1 MLAVGIIGGAG
12 YTGAELLRLL
22 AMHDQVDV
30 KIVTSREYAG
40 IAVGQVHGHLAGYY
54 QQTFVYPDE
63 NLFKNLDLL
72 FFATPHGVSM
82 NLVPALLEQNVR
94 VIDLSADYRLR
105 DSELWKKWYGG
116 VHTSENLLNKAVY
129 GLPELN
135 RGELLDARLV
145 ACPGCYPTAVQLGFA
160 PLLTEGLIDCSNL
173 IASAASGTSGAG
185 RKASLSNN
193 FSEIGENFKSYG
205 VSGHRHLPE
214 IEQEL
219 SKIAGQEV
227 KVTFVPHLV
236 PMVRGIQATLFAS
249 LKRNTINLQSIFDQF
264 YQSEKFVEILPRGIY
279 PQTRNVRGSNI
290 VQISIERP
298 DDGDTVV
305 VMVIEDNLV
314 KGASGQAIQCMNII
328 YGFPEDAGLDMLG
341 LNP

>member
-22 AMHDQVDV
+22 AMHDQVSV
-30 KIVTSREYAG
+30 KTVTSRDYAG
-40 IAVGQVHGHLAGYY
+40 IPVGQVHRHLAGYY
-54 QQTFVYPDE
+54 QQTFVHPDE
-63 NLFKNLDLL
+63 DLFKNLDLV

-82 NLVPALLEQNVR
+82 NLVPDLLAQNVR

-105 DSELWKKWYGG
+105 DSELWEKWYGG
-116 VHTSENLLNKAVY
+116 VHTSANLLNEAVY

-135 RGELLDARLV
+135 RDKLLDARLV

-160 PLLTEGLIDCSNL
+160 PLLTEGLIDSSNL

-193 FSEIGENFKSYG
+193 FSEVGENFKSYG

-249 LKRNTINLQSIFDQF
+249 LKDNTLNLQSIFDQF
-264 YQSEKFVEILPRGIY
+264 YESEKFVQILPRGVY
-279 PQTRNVRGSNI
+279 PQTRDVRGSNI

-298 DDGDTVV
+298 DNGDTAVIMVV
-305 VMVIEDNLV
+305 EDNLV
-314 KGASGQAIQCMNII
+314 KGASGQAIQCMNIM
-328 YGFPEDAGLDMLG
+328 YGYPEDAGLDMLG